1 MEGVCCNI
9 GLVLGS
15 GGEWVEVVCGN
26 SWGTWWIQDCKPV
39 VGEASQSI
47 LCLCLFV
54 VFVVEDASQ
63 SIRYLHL
70 LIQDCRLVVEEAS
83 QSIQVDPLA
92 QMLEVC
98 LQIP

>member
-1 MEGVCCNI
+1 MEA
-9 GLVLGS
+9 
-15 GGEWVEVVCGN
+15 VCGN
-26 SWGTWWIQDCKPV
+26 SWGTWWIQDCKPG

-47 LCLCLFV
+47 L
-54 VFVVEDASQ
+54 
-63 SIRYLHL
+63 YLHL
-70 LIQDCRLVVEEAS
+70 HLIVDCRLVVEEAS